1 MEKRTQTL
9 SQSFAKI
16 DARLSHRIPPTLVVV
31 QPSERKGCS
40 FDTGHGFSRV
50 SLVHAIQVKQYRAPL
65 EGRGEERER
74 EKKRNLSPSGNNSS
88 LFPPDVFLSCIH
100 RTIRRAEG
108 EGERRRITFS
118 RRTKSHSSPS
128 PLPIR
133 VESFPFP
140 VEKFHLVLPF
150 SSGDRCPLASK
161 GTDFNIRL
169 ELTSASN

>member
-100 RTIRRAEG
+100 RTIRRAVG

-128 PLPIR
+128 PF
-133 VESFPFP
+133 ESKVFPFP
-140 VEKFHLVLPF
+140 WKSSTSF
-150 SSGDRCPLASK
+150 SLFPPEIGVPWHRRERILI
-161 GTDFNIRL
+161 F
-169 ELTSASN
+169 ASN

>member
-1 MEKRTQTL
+1 MGKRTQTL

-16 DARLSHRIPPTLVVV
+16 DARLSRRIPPTVVIV
-31 QPSERKGCS
+31 QPGERKGCS

-50 SLVHAIQVKQYRAPL
+50 SLVRAIQVKQYRAPL
-65 EGRGEERER
+65 EGRGEKRER
-74 EKKRNLSPSGNNSS
+74 GEKKETYHRVAIIARSS
-88 LFPPDVFLSCIH
+88 CPTYFCPIH

-108 EGERRRITFS
+108 ERKRRGITFS
-118 RRTKSHSSPS
+118 RRTESHSLSP
-128 PLPIR
+128 PPIPIR
-133 VESFPFP
+133 VESFP